1 MKGFVGRTSQ
11 GQDWILEF
19 NQIINYKDDKNIM
32 KHNFFE
38 SNHQT
43 NIKAEAEAEAYL
55 NLSH

>member
-19 NQIINYKDDKNIM
+19 NQIINYKGDKNIM

-43 NIKAEAEAEAYL
+43 NIKAEAEAYL

>member
-43 NIKAEAEAEAYL
+43 NIKAEAEAYL